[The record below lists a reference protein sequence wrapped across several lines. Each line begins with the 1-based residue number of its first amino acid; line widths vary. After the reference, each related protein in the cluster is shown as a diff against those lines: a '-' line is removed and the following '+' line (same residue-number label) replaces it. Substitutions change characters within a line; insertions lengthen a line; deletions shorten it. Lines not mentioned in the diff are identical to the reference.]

1 MIERSLAFSNLSQK
15 PYRTLCLSILVALS
29 AAVLFGSLV
38 LASSLK
44 SGITGLS
51 SSLGA
56 DLLVV
61 PEGYEKGAENIL
73 LSGEPNYFY
82 MERSVLDSVRELEEV
97 ESASPQFYLTSLSES
112 CCDFPI
118 QIIGF
123 EPESDF
129 TVKNWTSKKLTS
141 RKLNCAACEAGGRK
155 AEKENGNGTA
165 KNGKVPAKEI
175 ILSGSNIT
183 LTGNSVRFF
192 EETHAVTSRLSK
204 SGSGMDNVI
213 FCDLDTLQNIFDA
226 ARKKGFGFISD
237 GDTKNKISTVLVR
250 LSDGAS
256 ADSTALKI
264 KTRIPGVQVIQ
275 GEKFLRNFS
284 KKIEAFQFFMYS
296 ISALVFLIS
305 SFSLALVFS
314 ITINERRREFS
325 ILRVLG
331 ANRSQL
337 RKILFY
343 EAFFLG
349 STGSVSG
356 TALCALFILPFNVLI
371 SQKIALPFAIASVPQ
386 ILIFAATVFVL
397 CTASCLAA
405 SLTAVF
411 RITKIEPYGDVK

>member
-129 TVKNWTSKKLTS
+129 TVKNWSSKKITS
-141 RKLNCAACEAGGRK
+141 RKLNCAACDSGGRK
-155 AEKENGNGTA
+155 AENVTRNGTA

-183 LTGNSVRFF
+183 LTGNSIRFF

-250 LSDGAS
+250 LADGAS

-356 TALCALFILPFNVLI
+356 TGLCALFILPFNVLI

>member
-129 TVKNWTSKKLTS
+129 TVKNWTSKKITS
-141 RKLNCAACEAGGRK
+141 RKLNCAACDAGGRK

-237 GDTKNKISTVLVR
+237 GDTKNK
-250 LSDGAS
+250 
-256 ADSTALKI
+256 KN
-264 KTRIPGVQVIQ
+264 K
-275 GEKFLRNFS
+275 
-284 KKIEAFQFFMYS
+284 
-296 ISALVFLIS
+296 
-305 SFSLALVFS
+305 
-314 ITINERRREFS
+314 
-325 ILRVLG
+325 
-331 ANRSQL
+331 
-337 RKILFY
+337 
-343 EAFFLG
+343 
-349 STGSVSG
+349 
-356 TALCALFILPFNVLI
+356 
-371 SQKIALPFAIASVPQ
+371 
-386 ILIFAATVFVL
+386 
-397 CTASCLAA
+397 
-405 SLTAVF
+405 
-411 RITKIEPYGDVK
+411 